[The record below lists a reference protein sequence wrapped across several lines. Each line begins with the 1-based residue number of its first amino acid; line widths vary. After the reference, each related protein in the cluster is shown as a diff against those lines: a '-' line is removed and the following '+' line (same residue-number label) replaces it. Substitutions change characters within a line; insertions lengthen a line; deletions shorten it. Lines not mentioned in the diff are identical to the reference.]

1 MKISK
6 EDVVY
11 IAKLAKL
18 RFSEDEIEKLTGEF
32 ESILDYFRSIDR
44 MDLENVDPDEFADRR
59 ETVSRADENV
69 IFGDRE
75 KLFRNAG
82 SMRGTFIQVP
92 RIID

>member
-92 RIID
+92 RILD

>member
-59 ETVSRADENV
+59 ETVTRADENV

-92 RIID
+92 RILD

>member
-59 ETVSRADENV
+59 ETVSRVDENV

-92 RIID
+92 RILD

>member
-44 MDLENVDPDEFADRR
+44 MDLENVDPDELADRR

-92 RIID
+92 RILD

>member
-6 EDVVY
+6 DDVVY

-18 RFSEDEIEKLTGEF
+18 RFSDEEIEKLTGEF
-32 ESILDYFRSIDR
+32 ESILSHFQSIDR

-59 ETVSRADENV
+59 EPVFRADENT
-69 IFGDRE
+69 IFGDRD

-92 RIID
+92 RILE

>member
-44 MDLENVDPDEFADRR
+44 MDLENVDPDEFADRS

-92 RIID
+92 RILD